1 MGSPLGPLLA
11 DCFMANLENSAL
23 RQIIEKFHLYKR
35 YMDDTFIICD
45 DNMDHNEIL
54 NIFNNCHPS
63 IQFTLE
69 TESNHEFHFLDV
81 HLKRLPDGYLQR
93 SMYRKP
99 TWNGQYTNFHSWVP
113 LSRKRNLIHS
123 LSSRIKRICSSDT
136 INEELLHLRQTLI
149 KNGYP
154 PRFVDSNLTSR
165 RQQQITLTVQKKTL
179 FMNMEFKGDTAA
191 EILNKRI
198 SKTLNKTFYTA
209 KLRIVFS
216 SRPTIRVCVKDKLSL
231 WATSMCIYK
240 FTCSCGARYIG
251 RTKRSLS
258 KRISEHYPAWLLKGE
273 CKKITSSI
281 QEHLI
286 NCGHIA
292 PKETSFK
299 IIYRVKG
306 TGSKGGRI
314 NILCTAEALAIHEF
328 KPELC
333 VQKRFVQPLTLPW
346 P

>member
-1 MGSPLGPLLA
+1 
-11 DCFMANLENSAL
+11 MANLENSVL
-23 RQIIEKFHLYKR
+23 RPTIERFHLYKR
-35 YMDDTFIICD
+35 YMDDTFIICEED
-45 DNMDHNEIL
+45 SDLNDIL

-69 TESNHEFHFLDV
+69 AETNNEFHFLDI
-81 HLKRLPDGYLQR
+81 HLKRMPDGLLQR
-93 SMYRKP
+93 SIYRKP

-113 LSRKRNLIHS
+113 LIRKRNLIHS
-123 LSSRIKRICSSDT
+123 LSSRIRRICSNDT
-136 INEELLHLRQTLI
+136 IDGELFYLRQTLI

-154 PRFVDSNLTSR
+154 PRFIDRNLVPR
-165 RQQQITLTVQKKTL
+165 PHDKALTVEKKTL

-198 SKTLNKTFYTA
+198 SKSMNKTFHAA
-209 KLRIVFS
+209 KLRIIFS
-216 SRPTIRVCVKDKLSL
+216 SRPTILGCVKDKLSL

-273 CKKITSSI
+273 RKTITSSI

-292 PKETSFK
+292 PKDSSFK
-299 IIYRVKG
+299 IVYRVKG
-306 TGSKGGRI
+306 TGSKGVRI
-314 NILCTAEALAIHEF
+314 NILCTAEALAIHKL

-333 VQKRFVQPLTLPW
+333 VQKRFVQPLILPW